1 MVKEIQ
7 EQADSFVEQIKQLI
21 KAAQLG
27 VVRSVN
33 AIMTQTYFELGKR
46 IVEQEQAGKEHSNY
60 GDYIL

>member
-1 MVKEIQ
+1 MKEIQ

-33 AIMTQTYFELGKR
+33 AIMIQTYFELGKR